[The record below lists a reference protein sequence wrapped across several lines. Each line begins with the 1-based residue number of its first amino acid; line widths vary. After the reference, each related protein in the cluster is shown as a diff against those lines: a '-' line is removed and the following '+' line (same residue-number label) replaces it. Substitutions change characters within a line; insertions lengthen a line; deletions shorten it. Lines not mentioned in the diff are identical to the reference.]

1 MIRQEWLQAASPEAP
16 CGPDL
21 QYDQDFLALE
31 QAARGRDEQ
40 QYGDTVIPAEE
51 PDWVD
56 VVKRASAL
64 LDRSRDLRVVHLL
77 TRGLTRVKGLVGL
90 RDGLGLARD
99 LLDRFWDPLHPQLT
113 DEGEP
118 DPVLRANAVGSFADV
133 DGLIRDARAAVFLRC
148 PLGAFTVRDVEK
160 ILDPAVPAGDK
171 ATSVDQLRSATRDLL
186 AADAAVLGEAAEAL
200 AATDAIRRIVT
211 AQFDATVAPDLTPL
225 ANLLKALRNFVA
237 GLRAE
242 LAPAGSDAAA
252 AADAPPSTPTAA
264 PAVAVSGEIRSRD
277 DAVRALERVCE
288 YLAKSEPTNPA
299 PLLIRRAQRLMTMPF
314 LDIIRDLAPDA
325 TSQVEKITGANKS

>member
-16 CGPDL
+16 CGPNL

-31 QAARGRDEQ
+31 QAARGREEQ
-40 QYGDTVIPAEE
+40 QYGDTVIPAQE
-51 PDWVD
+51 PDWAD

-64 LDRSRDLRVVHLL
+64 LDRSRDLRIVHLL
-77 TRGLTRVKGLVGL
+77 TRGLTRVEGLVGL

-99 LLDRFWDPLHPQLT
+99 LLERFWEPVHPQLT

-133 DGLIRDARAAVFLRC
+133 DGLIRDVRAAVFVKC
-148 PLGAFTVRDVEK
+148 PLGVFTVRDVEK
-160 ILDPAVPAGDK
+160 VLDPAVPAGDK
-171 ATSVDQLRSATRDLL
+171 ATSADQLRSATRDLL
-186 AADAAVLGEAAEAL
+186 AADAAMLGEAADAL
-200 AATDAIRRIVT
+200 AATDAVRKT
-211 AQFDATVAPDLTPL
+211 AAAQFDATVAPDLTPL
-225 ANLLKALRNFVA
+225 ANLLKVLRNFIA

-242 LAPAGSDAAA
+242 LAPAGTDAAA
-252 AADAPPSTPTAA
+252 AVDAPSGTTAA
-264 PAVAVSGEIRSRD
+264 PPAAISGEIRSRD

-299 PLLIRRAQRLMTMPF
+299 PLLIRRAQRLMSMPF